1 MNPEQLWDTT
11 MNPKTRLMKLV
22 TITDAAEADE
32 TFDILMGTEVA
43 PRKRFIQ
50 THAKT
55 ANVDI

>member
-1 MNPEQLWDTT
+1 
-11 MNPKTRLMKLV
+11 MKLV